1 MCEKKYKQKTAH
13 QLRRRWFKYIHP
25 KQLLQNKFSQLS
37 CTNWKLCQ
45 RNFNHQEII
54 MCDKIIKLA
63 NLQIKGRIEQQ
74 TRVYSTKGIS
84 PTLNSAMG
92 HGGNCIP
99 LFLIVKE
106 I

>member
-1 MCEKKYKQKTAH
+1 MNQSKNSTPKISVPKTA
-13 QLRRRWFKYIHP
+13 
-25 KQLLQNKFSQLS
+25 
-37 CTNWKLCQ
+37 
-45 RNFNHQEII
+45 NHQEII

-63 NLQIKGRIEQQ
+63 NLQIKGRIEQE

-84 PTLNSAMG
+84 PTINSAMG

-99 LFLIVKE
+99 LFLIVKK

>member
-1 MCEKKYKQKTAH
+1 MLCCSH
-13 QLRRRWFKYIHP
+13 
-25 KQLLQNKFSQLS
+25 LQFLND
-37 CTNWKLCQ
+37 Q
-45 RNFNHQEII
+45 RNEYARHWSLSKRWSLNHQEII

-63 NLQIKGRIEQQ
+63 NLQTKGRIEQQ

>member
-1 MCEKKYKQKTAH
+1 
-13 QLRRRWFKYIHP
+13 
-25 KQLLQNKFSQLS
+25 
-37 CTNWKLCQ
+37 
-45 RNFNHQEII
+45 

-74 TRVYSTKGIS
+74 TRVYSTNGIS
-84 PTLNSAMG
+84 PTLNTY
-92 HGGNCIP
+92 NDP

>member
-1 MCEKKYKQKTAH
+1 
-13 QLRRRWFKYIHP
+13 
-25 KQLLQNKFSQLS
+25 
-37 CTNWKLCQ
+37 
-45 RNFNHQEII
+45 
-54 MCDKIIKLA
+54 MCDKIIKLE

-92 HGGNCIP
+92 HGGGCIP

>member
-1 MCEKKYKQKTAH
+1 MCDKVISRKLLINPEVEGMSRTISSSYYKTSLANY
-13 QLRRRWFKYIHP
+13 LATTG
-25 KQLLQNKFSQLS
+25 S
-37 CTNWKLCQ
+37 CANAVL
-45 RNFNHQEII
+45 II
-54 MCDKIIKLA
+54 SDKIIKLG

-106 I
+106 T

>member
-1 MCEKKYKQKTAH
+1 MGVLKVVYLKRKYH
-13 QLRRRWFKYIHP
+13 QPSQQLPLNTYIYL
-25 KQLLQNKFSQLS
+25 KNK
-37 CTNWKLCQ
+37 
-45 RNFNHQEII
+45 R

>member
-1 MCEKKYKQKTAH
+1 MIIYRNKHGSFKGGLFKTKISPAITTASFEH
-13 QLRRRWFKYIHP
+13 NTFILK
-25 KQLLQNKFSQLS
+25 NK
-37 CTNWKLCQ
+37 
-45 RNFNHQEII
+45 R

-84 PTLNSAMG
+84 PTLTSAMG
-92 HGGNCIP
+92 HGCIP

>member
-1 MCEKKYKQKTAH
+1 MCY
-13 QLRRRWFKYIHP
+13 
-25 KQLLQNKFSQLS
+25 
-37 CTNWKLCQ
+37 
-45 RNFNHQEII
+45 
-54 MCDKIIKLA
+54 KIIKLA
-63 NLQIKGRIEQQ
+63 NLKIKGRIEQQ

>member
-1 MCEKKYKQKTAH
+1 MNQSKNSTPKISVPKTA
-13 QLRRRWFKYIHP
+13 
-25 KQLLQNKFSQLS
+25 
-37 CTNWKLCQ
+37 
-45 RNFNHQEII
+45 NHQETI
-54 MCDKIIKLA
+54 MCNKIIKLA
-63 NLQIKGRIEQQ
+63 NLQTKGRIEQE

>member
-1 MCEKKYKQKTAH
+1 
-13 QLRRRWFKYIHP
+13 
-25 KQLLQNKFSQLS
+25 
-37 CTNWKLCQ
+37 
-45 RNFNHQEII
+45 

-63 NLQIKGRIEQQ
+63 NLQIKGIFEQQ

-84 PTLNSAMG
+84 HTLNAAMG

>member
-1 MCEKKYKQKTAH
+1 MIIFRNKHGSFKGGLIKTKISPTITTASFEH
-13 QLRRRWFKYIHP
+13 NTFILK
-25 KQLLQNKFSQLS
+25 NK
-37 CTNWKLCQ
+37 
-45 RNFNHQEII
+45 R